1 MRAAEI
7 RVMLEYLRAFEP
19 YLETTDI
26 AVAAWSDAL
35 IDAIDSTWA
44 RKVIAHHYSRPDA
57 ARMTPGLL
65 NNHWRNSNAPDAALL
80 ALEDASTR
88 ATPMPQWLKQQIQ
101 ELADSKRVDA

>member
-19 YLETTDI
+19 YLDTSDI
-26 AVAAWSDAL
+26 HVAAWSDAL
-35 IDAIDSTWA
+35 IGAIDSTWA

-65 NNHWRNSNAPDAALL
+65 NSHWRNSNTADVALM

-88 ATPMPQWLKQQIQ
+88 ATPMPSWLKEQIQ
-101 ELADSKRVDA
+101 TLADSKRVDA